1 MSFVPFP
8 SGVAGVLKYTI
19 RVFTFN
25 ATVLSVPHGFTARE
39 GGKSVGPFSSLNT
52 SFSVGDQAEAVAAN
66 LAAIAAH
73 FGRKPE
79 QLRTVKQVHGD
90 RLVSAEDAETD
101 STEADGLWTSAPAR
115 LLGIRTADCLPILVE
130 DALHP
135 RVAALHAG
143 WRGVAANIAPK
154 LVRLWKDTPATAL
167 RFAIGPHIQ
176 ACCFEVASDLA
187 GRFATQFGA
196 GAVQEQAGRTTINL
210 AHCVVTS
217 LVESGVDAAN
227 IEVLKHCTA
236 CDGRFFSH
244 RRDKG
249 ISGRQLSLIALRQA

>member
-1 MSFVPFP
+1 
-8 SGVAGVLKYTI
+8 VL
-19 RVFTFN
+19 TFN

-39 GGKSVGPFSSLNT
+39 GGTSLGPFSSLNT
-52 SFSVGDQAEAVAAN
+52 SFSVGDEAEAVAAN
-66 LAAIAAH
+66 LEVVAAG
-73 FGRKPE
+73 FGYASQR
-79 QLRTVKQVHGD
+79 LRTLKQVHGD
-90 RLVSAEDAETD
+90 RLVRAEEVD
-101 STEADGLWTSAPAR
+101 SDVTEADGLWTDSPSW

-130 DALHP
+130 DTVQP

-154 LVRLWKDTPATAL
+154 LVAAWKDTPPSAL

-176 ACCFEVASDLA
+176 ACCFEVAGDLA
-187 GRFATQFGA
+187 KRFAAQFGE
-196 GAVQEQAGRTTINL
+196 GAVKQKVGRITIDL

-227 IEVLKHCTA
+227 VEVLPHCTV

-244 RRDKG
+244 RRDRG
-249 ISGRQLSLIALRQA
+249 ISGRQLSVIARK